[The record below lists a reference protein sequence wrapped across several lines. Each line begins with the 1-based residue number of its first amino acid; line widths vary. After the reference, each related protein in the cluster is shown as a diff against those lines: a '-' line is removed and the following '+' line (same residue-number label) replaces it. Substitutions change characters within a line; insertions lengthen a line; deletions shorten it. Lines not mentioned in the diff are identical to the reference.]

1 MRFLTIVKASPELL
15 AANCHHSTSRGVRVK
30 PSGGDIELRLPEAG
44 LAQQMRTL

>member
-15 AANCHHSTSRGVRVK
+15 AANGLYAT
-30 PSGGDIELRLPEAG
+30 SGGDIELRPPETG